1 MEKKVILIIAL
12 GLVTLGAYQATTGGI
27 RPGVDLVEA
36 KAACAEAVTR
46 ARAIR
51 NGAPLPLSDT
61 LDSYELLLT
70 DCRNNQYLS
79 QAEVGDLLGS

>member
-1 MEKKVILIIAL
+1 MEKKVIVIIAL
-12 GLVTLGAYQATTGGI
+12 GLVTLGAYQAATGGI

-51 NGAPLPLSDT
+51 AGSPLPLSEGLGT
-61 LDSYELLLT
+61 YELILT

-79 QAEVGDLLGS
+79 QAELVDLLGS